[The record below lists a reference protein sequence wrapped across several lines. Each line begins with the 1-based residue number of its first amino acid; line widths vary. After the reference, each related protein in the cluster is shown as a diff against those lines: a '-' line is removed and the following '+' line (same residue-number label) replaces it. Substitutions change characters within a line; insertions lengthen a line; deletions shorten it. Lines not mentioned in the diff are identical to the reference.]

1 MVFDF
6 AAQPPEVISAKLY
19 SGPGTGSLQ
28 SAASAWDGL
37 AGELQSTAAN
47 YQSVISGLVS
57 GDWTGPSSE
66 AAAAAAAPYVSWLS
80 TTAAQ
85 AEQTATQARAA
96 ASSYETALAA
106 AVPPAEIAANR
117 TQLLSLLQTN
127 ILGQNNASIAALE
140 AEYAQ
145 FWAQDVAAITGY
157 AGSSQAATTGLGSFT
172 EAPQTTNG
180 NGQATQAAAA
190 ASTTGQAATTAATGP
205 AETIIEQIEADASNF
220 LTQVSAVNA
229 DYTKFFTS
237 FLGQFPGG
245 STLATTWTNMYS
257 FISGAGSQATWTNVI
272 NSTQSLGISQW
283 KNFSIYQ
290 PWSHG
295 IGLGSL
301 NGGLSSPGH
310 AAAGLG
316 ARAAAATVGSA
327 QTIGKLS
334 VPPSWA
340 SATPAVRLAATAA
353 PLPDGTFAATAA
365 PATEIPMNL
374 LNQSTLGSL
383 AGGALGSPASRVVSS
398 TGVRAKVVPSGE
410 RSKGPVKLD
419 KVIAQLQEA
428 PDSVQHWS
436 VDEAGLDE
444 LVARLST
451 KPGIHA
457 VHLTDEKAAAA
468 AAKLATE
475 TG

>member
-6 AAQPPEVISAKLY
+6 AAQPPEVISAKIY

-28 SAASAWDGL
+28 TAATAWQGL
-37 AGELQSTAAN
+37 AGDLQSTAAN

-57 GDWTGPSSE
+57 GEWTGPSSE

-85 AEQTATQARAA
+85 AEQTAGQAQAA
-96 ASSYETALAA
+96 ASAYETALTA
-106 AVPPAEIAANR
+106 AVPPTEIAANR

-140 AEYAQ
+140 AEYVQ
-145 FWAQDVAAITGY
+145 FWAQDVAALTGY

-172 EAPQTTNG
+172 EAPQTTNDS
-180 NGQATQAAAA
+180 GQ
-190 ASTTGQAATTAATGP
+190 TTQAATTAQAAATTSTSSL
-205 AETIIEQIEADASNF
+205 ETILEQIEADATNF
-220 LTQVSAVNA
+220 LNQVTAVNA
-229 DYTKFFTS
+229 DYTKFFNTA
-237 FLGQFPGG
+237 LGSIPGG

-272 NSTQSLGISQW
+272 NSTQSLGIGQW
-283 KNFSIYQ
+283 KNFFVYQ

-310 AAAGLG
+310 LTPGLG
-316 ARAAAATVGSA
+316 ARAASAALGSA

-340 SATPAVRLAATAA
+340 SATPAVRLAATS
-353 PLPDGTFAATAA
+353 LPEGAFAATAA
-365 PATEIPMNL
+365 PTMELPLSA
-374 LNQSTLGSL
+374 LNQASLGSL
-383 AGGALGSPASRVVSS
+383 TGGALGSPASRVVSS
-398 TGVRAKVVPSGE
+398 TGVRAKVTAPA
-410 RSKGPVKLD
+410 RTKGPIPLD
-419 KVIAQLQEA
+419 KVIAQLQEQ
-428 PDSVQHWS
+428 PDQVQHWN
-436 VDEAGLDE
+436 VDEAGLDD
-444 LVARLST
+444 LVAKLST

-457 VHLTDEKAAAA
+457 VHLTDGKATAAV
-468 AAKLATE
+468 AKAATE

>member
-6 AAQPPEVISAKLY
+6 AAQPPELISAKIY
-19 SGPGTGSLQ
+19 SGPGAASMQ
-28 SAASAWDGL
+28 AAASAWDGL
-37 AGELQSTAAN
+37 SSELQSIAAN
-47 YQSVISGLVS
+47 YQSVIAGLVS

-66 AAAAAAAPYVSWLS
+66 AAAAAAAPYISWLS

-85 AEQTATQARAA
+85 AEQTASQARAA
-96 ASSYETALAA
+96 ASAYETALAA
-106 AVPPAEIAANR
+106 TVPPAEIAVNR

-127 ILGQNNASIAALE
+127 ILGQNNASIATLE

-157 AGSSQAATTGLGSFT
+157 SGSSQAATTGLGSFT
-172 EAPQTTNG
+172 EAPQTTND
-180 NGQATQAAAA
+180 NGQTAQAAAA
-190 ASTTGQAATTAATGP
+190 TSAATTSTP
-205 AETIIEQIEADASNF
+205 SSLETLIDQIETDLNTFSKD
-220 LTQVSAVNA
+220 LTGLDT
-229 DYTKFFTS
+229 DYTNFFTNA
-237 FLGQFPGG
+237 FGTLPGG
-245 STLATTWTNMYS
+245 SNISALYSSFYTLASN
-257 FISGAGSQATWTNVI
+257 AGSNATYTNVV
-272 NSTQSLGISQW
+272 NSTTSLGISQW
-283 KNFSIYQ
+283 KNFFIYQ

-295 IGLGSL
+295 VPLGSL

-310 AAAGLG
+310 VAPHLGAGGG
-316 ARAAAATVGSA
+316 ARAASAALGSA
-327 QTIGKLS
+327 HTIGKLS

-340 SATPAVRLAATAA
+340 GATPAVRLAATA
-353 PLPDGTFAATAA
+353 LPDGAFAATAA
-365 PATEIPMNL
+365 PTTDIPLSL
-374 LNQSTLGSL
+374 LNQSTMGSL
-383 AGGALGSPASRVVSS
+383 TGGALGSPASRVVSS
-398 TGVRAKVVPSGE
+398 TGVRPKVLPAGE

-419 KVIAQLQEA
+419 QVIAKLQQA
-428 PDSVQHWS
+428 PDEVQHWS

-468 AAKLATE
+468 AAKLATD

>member
-6 AAQPPEVISAKLY
+6 AAQPPELISAKIY
-19 SGPGTGSLQ
+19 SGPGAESLQ
-28 SAASAWDGL
+28 SAATAWEGL

-66 AAAAAAAPYVSWLS
+66 AAAAAAAPYVSWIS

-85 AEQTATQARAA
+85 AEQTAGQARAA
-96 ASSYETALAA
+96 ASAYETALAA
-106 AVPPAEIAANR
+106 AVPPAEITANR

-127 ILGQNNASIAALE
+127 ILGQNNAAIAAAE

-145 FWAQDVAAITGY
+145 FWAQDVAAVSGY
-157 AGSSQAATTGLGSFT
+157 AGSSQAATSGLGSFT
-172 EAPQTTNG
+172 EAPQTTNDS
-180 NGQATQAAAA
+180 GQTAQAA
-190 ASTTGQAATTAATGP
+190 AATTAATTAP
-205 AETIIEQIEADASNF
+205 TSPLETIVDQIETDLNSF
-220 LTQVSAVNA
+220 STDLTGLDST
-229 DYTKFFTS
+229 YTNFFTDAIGT
-237 FLGQFPGG
+237 LPGG
-245 STLATTWTNMYS
+245 SSLSSLYTSFYS
-257 FISGAGSQATWTNVI
+257 LVSGAGSQATFTNVA
-272 NSTQSLGISQW
+272 NSTASLGISQW

-295 IGLGSL
+295 VALGSL

-310 AAAGLG
+310 LAPGLG
-316 ARAAAATVGSA
+316 ARAATAALGSA
-327 QTIGKLS
+327 QTVGKLS

-340 SATPAVRLAATAA
+340 GATPAVRLAATA
-353 PLPDGTFAATAA
+353 LPDGAFAATAA
-365 PATEIPMNL
+365 PATDIPLSL
-374 LNQSTLGSL
+374 LNQSTMGSL
-383 AGGALGSPASRVVSS
+383 TGGALGSPASRVVSS
-398 TGVRAKVVPSGE
+398 TGVRPKVVPAGE

-419 KVIAQLQEA
+419 KVIAQLQKA

-444 LVARLST
+444 LVAKLST